1 MCAPVPACAAL
12 GAVRVLQ
19 GGVRMR
25 RGEKLTALLIALPA
39 PRVSSGRTPARMA
52 APVQGHGESPRL
64 PCPATV
70 GTAGC

>member
-1 MCAPVPACAAL
+1 M
-12 GAVRVLQ
+12 LQ

-25 RGEKLTALLIALPA
+25 RGEKLTALLITLPT
-39 PRVSSGRTPARMA
+39 PRVLSGRTPARMA
-52 APVQGHGESPRL
+52 APVQGRGESLRV